1 MEKNNKYL
9 IANKIIITGAAT
21 RIGAAIAKKLSGPG
35 VEMIIHYN
43 RSKSEAEKLQKE
55 LLKNKTK
62 VYLVKGNLAKEQDL
76 KKIINFSKSKLKYF
90 DCLINNASLF
100 ENDSLKNFSSKSWNQ
115 HLDVNLKAPAYLTK
129 EFSKN
134 VKGKNNN
141 IINIIDQRVF
151 KLTPF
156 FFSYTLSKTGL
167 YTLTKTSAM
176 DLAPNIR
183 VNGIAPGPTI
193 KNKRQTNMHFKKQY
207 LATPLKQQV
216 NVKDICSAVD
226 FFIKNR
232 SITGQVIAIDS
243 GQSLNWQTPDVIGK
257 E

>member
-1 MEKNNKYL
+1 VE
-9 IANKIIITGAAT
+9 ANKIIITGAAT
-21 RIGAAIAKKLSGPG
+21 RVGAAIAMKLAGPNKEI
-35 VEMIIHYN
+35 VIHYN
-43 RSKSEAEKLQKE
+43 KSKTQAEN
-55 LLKNKTK
+55 LKKNLIKKNAK
-62 VYLVKGNLAKEQDL
+62 VFLIQGNLTKEKDID
-76 KKIINFSKSKLKYF
+76 KIINFAKKKLKNF

-100 ENDSLKNFSSKSWNQ
+100 ENDKITDFTSKSWDAHINA
-115 HLDVNLKAPAYLTK
+115 NLKAPALLIK
-129 EFSKN
+129 KFSKF
-134 VKGKNNN
+134 VSKGNNN

-176 DLAPNIR
+176 SLAPNIR

-193 KNKRQTNMHFKKQY
+193 KNKRQSNQHFKKQY
-207 LATPLKQQV
+207 LATPLKKQV
-216 NVKDICSAVD
+216 DVNEICNAVD
-226 FFIKNR
+226 FFIKNS

-243 GQSLNWQTPDVIGK
+243 GQSLNWQTPDVLGK